1 MPSSEQLKKLTVD
14 QIRKGISKF
23 NKSITL
29 TGYKSMRKPELIQ
42 AIVAMKHTALNK
54 ELMKFIPKINFKVK
68 KEEPAAVKPVAV
80 AAAVKPVV
88 AAVAEPKIKNLPANS
103 DAVKKLGSKAL
114 RSLGMKLKV
123 KMSGSDLDL
132 RERVIAHMN
141 LNKLFK

>member
-42 AIVAMKHTALNK
+42 AIIAMKHDGLNK

-68 KEEPAAVKPVAV
+68 KEEPAAVKPVA
-80 AAAVKPVV
+80 AAVVKPV
-88 AAVAEPKIKNLPANS
+88 AAAEPKIKNLPENS